1 MKTLL
6 MLLAAVIAAPTIVS
20 AQPPGVLPPLVS
32 TSGTAEIR
40 VVPDLADLSFGVEVR
55 HTDLKEARKQQA
67 ERSVKV
73 LAAIRAA
80 GVEETEL
87 QTSQVQI
94 QPIFTET
101 ENGQETATVQ
111 FYSVSQEVT
120 CTLHDVLQVPDI
132 TAAVVT
138 AGATSSRRASLRTSK
153 LRTYRDEAR
162 IKAIKAAKE
171 KAIALATELGSVV
184 GKPYTIEEESHTNWG
199 GGQGMYYASL
209 GQGGGNSQPEDGAAS
224 TFAPG
229 TITISATINV
239 SFVLQ

>member
-6 MLLAAVIAAPTIVS
+6 MLLAAVVAAPTIVFG
-20 AQPPGVLPPLVS
+20 QQPGVLPPLVS

-40 VVPDLADLSFGVEVR
+40 VVPDLADLFFGVEVR
-55 HTDLKEARKQQA
+55 HADLKEARKQQA

-73 LAAIRAA
+73 LTALRAA
-80 GVEETEL
+80 GIAETDL
-87 QTSQVQI
+87 QMSQVQI

-101 ENGQETATVQ
+101 EDGQETATVQ

-184 GKPYTIEEESHTNWG
+184 GKPYTIEEDTFSNWG
-199 GGQGMYYASL
+199 GGQLMYNTL
-209 GQGGGNSQPEDGAAS
+209 GQGGGNSQPEDGAVS

-239 SFVLQ
+239 SFVLE